1 MRNQVSQIRPIDSSP
16 RSILGANSEIRTRD
30 LRFTK
35 PAVRLINTHESAIK
49 PGNQSRPNR
58 RKPTQN
64 GTHYVPTTSHCSL
77 GHELVSV
84 ACSELGLA
92 ALLVLV
98 AELIVGLLP

>member
-16 RSILGANSEIRTRD
+16 HSILGANSEIRPRD

-35 PAVRLINTHESAIK
+35 PAVRLINTVENPIK
-49 PGNQSRPNR
+49 PGNQSLPNR

-64 GTHYVPTTSHCSL
+64 GTQNVPITSQGSWV
-77 GHELVSV
+77 HELVSV

-92 ALLVLV
+92 ALLWLV
-98 AELIVGLLP
+98 GELIVGSLP